1 MLQFLAVVGFMVV
14 AIAIMA
20 AALHFSQY
28 KKRENAGC
36 CGGGNCSTDG
46 GSNDH
51 SCYSSK
57 ADFVD
62 NYKKVKPETIK
73 TEKINLSH

>member
-1 MLQFLAVVGFMVV
+1 MMQFLVLVGFFVV

-28 KKRENAGC
+28 KKKENSC
-36 CGGGNCSTDG
+36 CGAGNCSTSG
-46 GSNDH
+46 GSHDH

-57 ADFVD
+57 ADFVKNID
-62 NYKKVKPETIK
+62 IIK
-73 TEKINLSH
+73 AEKINLKN